1 MTKNPED
8 LLREFAEQCRKKI
21 TEFDEA
27 QVRCGLIGPSGSGK
41 SSLMNAIAG
50 EKIAAAGVV
59 EMPLDP
65 KEYIH
70 KGIIFVDLPGCGTA
84 NWPQDTYI
92 ERLNLT
98 TYDFFLL
105 VTAERFRESDVFLFN
120 ELSRLKK
127 PCFVVRNKF
136 DTVIADVIADGLY
149 DNNQAEEGA
158 RKIIRSNIL
167 ENLKLSHFES
177 IYFISARYPEK
188 YKKHGLESLLADIQK
203 SLQGIKEERFI
214 ADMGIYSEDT
224 LKKKRKLAESRIML
238 YSVLAA
244 FNGVNPIPGVDI
256 AVDLSLL
263 LKFGNEVANI
273 YGITSKQFDYIK
285 RLLGAN
291 AIPGLVAKITQFS
304 AKYLAKEGLILLL
317 KKKAVRDVAKQLAKR
332 MPIVGPLAGAGIG
345 GVATFWLCD
354 QIVKEADE
362 LASEVLNELIQK
374 SKDGVIDD
382 KAQ

>member
-65 KEYIH
+65 QEYIH

-98 TYDFFLL
+98 AYDFFLL
-105 VTAERFRESDVFLFN
+105 VTAERFRDSDVFLFN

-136 DTVIADVIADGLY
+136 DTVIADGLY
-149 DNNQAEEGA
+149 DDNQAEEEV

-167 ENLKLSHFES
+167 ENLKLSHSES

-188 YKKHGLESLLADIQK
+188 YEKYGFKSLLTDIQK
-203 SLQGIKEERFI
+203 SLQGIKEERFV
-214 ADMGIYSEDT
+214 ADMGIYSKDT
-224 LKKKRKLAESRIML
+224 LKKKHELAKNRIML

-304 AKYLAKEGLILLL
+304 AKYLAKEGLVLLL

-374 SKDGVIDD
+374 SKVGEI
-382 KAQ
+382 

>member
-59 EMPLDP
+59 EMTLDP
-65 KEYIH
+65 QEYIH
-70 KGIIFVDLPGCGTA
+70 KGIIFVDLPGCGTVK
-84 NWPQDTYI
+84 WPQDTYI

-120 ELSRLKK
+120 ELLRLKK
-127 PCFVVRNKF
+127 PCFVIRNKF
-136 DTVIADVIADGLY
+136 DTAIEDGLY
-149 DNNQAEEGA
+149 DNDQSEEEV
-158 RKIIRSNIL
+158 REIIISNIR
-167 ENLKLSHFES
+167 ENLKISRSEA
-177 IYFISARYPEK
+177 IYLTSARYPEK
-188 YKKHGLESLLADIQK
+188 HDLKLLLADIQK
-203 SLQGIKEERFI
+203 SLQGIKEERFV
-214 ADMGIYSEDT
+214 ADMGAYSEDA

-304 AKYLAKEGLILLL
+304 AKYLAKEGLVLLL

-345 GVATFWLCD
+345 GVATFLLCE

-362 LASEVLNELIQK
+362 LASEVLHELIQK

>member
-59 EMPLDP
+59 EMPLNP
-65 KEYIH
+65 QEYIH
-70 KGIIFVDLPGCGTA
+70 KGIIFVDLPGCGTVK
-84 NWPQDTYI
+84 WPQDTYI

-120 ELSRLKK
+120 ELLRLKK
-127 PCFVVRNKF
+127 PCFVIRNKF
-136 DTVIADVIADGLY
+136 DTAIEDGLY
-149 DNNQAEEGA
+149 DNDQSEEEV
-158 RKIIRSNIL
+158 REIIISNIR
-167 ENLKLSHFES
+167 ENLKISRSET
-177 IYFISARYPEK
+177 IYLTSARYPEK
-188 YKKHGLESLLADIQK
+188 HDLKLLLADVQK
-203 SLQGIKEERFI
+203 SLQGIKEERFV

-224 LKKKRKLAESRIML
+224 LKKKHELAKNRIML

-304 AKYLAKEGLILLL
+304 AKYLAKEGLVLLL

-354 QIVKEADE
+354 QIVTEAHE

-374 SKDGVIDD
+374 SKVGEI
-382 KAQ
+382 